1 MDENK
6 IATEIVDAAYQ
17 VHSTI
22 GPGLLESVYEKVLS
36 YELRQRGLRVK
47 EQVSIPMVYGPIKFD
62 EAFRADLIVEEKVIV
77 ELKSV
82 EIIAPVHKK
91 QLITYL
97 RLADKRLGLLINFGS
112 AVIKDGITRIVNR
125 LPENKRD

>member
-1 MDENK
+1 MNENE

-47 EQVSIPMVYGPIKFD
+47 EQVPIPLIYGPIKFD
-62 EAFRADLIVEEKVIV
+62 EAYRADMIVEEKVIIESLWV
-77 ELKSV
+77 SFPAACGV
-82 EIIAPVHKK
+82 
-91 QLITYL
+91 
-97 RLADKRLGLLINFGS
+97 S
-112 AVIKDGITRIVNR
+112 
-125 LPENKRD
+125 